1 MSVSVCLSLC
11 VFVSAIISPEMHVR
25 SSPIFC
31 VFLMAMARSS
41 SDGVVIRYVFP
52 VYG

>member
-11 VFVSAIISPEMHVR
+11 VVSAIISPEMHVR